1 MTLRDGV
8 AGRLQRQSCPL
19 KGRARVTPA
28 LARRPYRL
36 DSNPPQRRFRR
47 DIAFPPLD
55 EDPLVTVKTLQ
66 EFVSNSKEKDMSGD
80 AFELESSHML
90 EARVDGLIW
99 AKAGSMIARKG
110 GLKFTRQGL
119 MEQGLGN
126 LLKKAVSG
134 EGMTLMK
141 IEGQGRVYL
150 ADVGKKITLLRLQ
163 GESIYVNGNDV
174 LATEST
180 IANEIKMMRKA
191 AGMMTG
197 GLFNV
202 KLSGHGL
209 VAITSHYE
217 PLTLPVNAS
226 TGPVFT
232 DPNATVAWSG
242 SLSPEIV
249 TDINIKTL
257 IGRGS
262 GESIQLRF
270 AGEGWVV
277 VQPYEEVYFQQSGGS
292 SGGGLLSVLTD

>member
-1 MTLRDGV
+1 MS
-8 AGRLQRQSCPL
+8 A
-19 KGRARVTPA
+19 
-28 LARRPYRL
+28 
-36 DSNPPQRRFRR
+36 
-47 DIAFPPLD
+47 
-55 EDPLVTVKTLQ
+55 KTLQ
-66 EFVSNSKEKDMSGD
+66 EFLANSRERDLTGD

-99 AKAGSMIARKG
+99 AKAGAMIARKG
-110 GLKFTRQGL
+110 DIKFTRQGIL
-119 MEQGLGN
+119 EQGLGN

-141 IEGQGRVYL
+141 VEGRGRVYL

-180 IANEIKMMRKA
+180 ISNEIKMMRKA

-202 KLSGHGL
+202 RLSGTGL

-217 PLTLPVNAS
+217 PMTLPVSAS
-226 TGPVFT
+226 TGSVYT

-242 SLSPEIV
+242 NLSPEIV
-249 TDINIKTL
+249 TDINFKTL

-277 VQPYEEVYFQQSGGS
+277 VQPYEEVYFQQGGGGG
-292 SGGGLLSVLTD
+292 SGGGILGALSS